1 MSGRDSYVK
10 KSIDCLTPLG
20 EGAYLSGYAPD
31 QGWSRLVPILKRRRI
46 QYSLKIRDFIEAVL
60 WKLRTG
66 APWCDLPY
74 VFGPW
79 STTFNRFNRWLKRD
93 HWKSIFAALKVDG
106 DNEWNFI
113 DATVVKAHQHASCAA
128 KSTSEVEAIG
138 KSVAGNTTKIHM
150 LADSNGNP
158 VHFHFE
164 ISGGQVHDSKH
175 ADMLVR

>member
-1 MSGRDSYVK
+1 
-10 KSIDCLTPLG
+10 
-20 EGAYLSGYAPD
+20 
-31 QGWSRLVPILKRRRI
+31 
-46 QYSLKIRDFIEAVL
+46 
-60 WKLRTG
+60 
-66 APWCDLPY
+66 
-74 VFGPW
+74 VFGHW

-93 HWKSIFAALKVDG
+93 HWKYIFAALKVDG